1 MELSGA
7 DRNRSLKENLK
18 CLKSSTLGVWL
29 ISSPSPGQRS
39 AGKKGFIVQSVTKSI
54 QFRRHRSITYIQT
67 LLKVSRCSLFNTCWI
82 FGLFKALFEISHG
95 KCFTCLSALLL
106 CNLLCCREKCAFLN
120 TEVAHCHYVAA
131 ICLLADEKKG
141 LINAGWRRR
150 HRLSWP
156 RVRRE
161 HWKSEMTSLDTVEC
175 TGEDGSKRRRGKE
188 RREEVEAVRSVS
200 GRCVTFLRPM
210 ATQPPTLSGRRG
222 VSAAGNRG
230 LDMILSSLRLQSCGF
245 VSHTACSWQHWSL
258 ADLASSWCFFFVQS

>member
-1 MELSGA
+1 MFDWYRVLPRDKGLQERR
-7 DRNRSLKENLK
+7 DSL
-18 CLKSSTLGVWL
+18 
-29 ISSPSPGQRS
+29 
-39 AGKKGFIVQSVTKSI
+39 
-54 QFRRHRSITYIQT
+54 
-67 LLKVSRCSLFNTCWI
+67 CSLELNPYSSGGTQVLHTSRPFWKSLTVHFFNTCWI

-120 TEVAHCHYVAA
+120 TEVVHCHYVAA

-200 GRCVTFLRPM
+200 GRSVTFLRPM

-230 LDMILSSLRLQSCGF
+230 LDMILSSSRLQSCGF
-245 VSHTACSWQHWSL
+245 VSHTACSWQHWPL
-258 ADLASSWCFFFVQS
+258 ADLAFVQS